1 MEGDIT
7 KVNIDLVEQVD
18 QIENVISQLIMF
30 SELLES
36 GKDGSDLNLSAIGR
50 CGLCLLLGGIVK
62 TLEDVSHT
70 IQRGK

>member
-1 MEGDIT
+1 MEGDIR

-36 GKDGSDLNLSAIGR
+36 GSDLNLSAIGR

>member
-1 MEGDIT
+1 MKGDT
-7 KVNIDLVEQVD
+7 KQDIDLVEQVD
-18 QIENVISQLIMF
+18 QIEDAISQLIMF

-50 CGLCLLLGGIVK
+50 CGLCLLLEGIVK

-70 IQRGK
+70 MQRII

>member
-1 MEGDIT
+1 MEGDIR

-70 IQRGK
+70 SQRGK

>member
-1 MEGDIT
+1 MEGDIR
-7 KVNIDLVEQVD
+7 KINIDWTEQVD

-36 GKDGSDLNLSAIGR
+36 GNNDNDLNLSAIGR
-50 CGLCLLLGGIVK
+50 CGFCLLLGGIIK

-70 IQRGK
+70 IQRGE